1 MEMFAR
7 LKPRAALL
15 GVALAALGAP
25 ALAATTVIEGYN
37 GPPTYYV
44 PATTTYY
51 VPASNTYYVPSTTY
65 YYEPAATYYV
75 PRTTVIAPRASEDE
89 LINSEVADRILANPR
104 INGTIGIETERNVVT
119 LSGRV
124 TTPGMAREAVR
135 EAQGVQGVRDV
146 RHDYLRTR
154 VGGSY

>member
-1 MEMFAR
+1 MFAR

-15 GVALAALGAP
+15 SVALAAISAP
-25 ALAATTVIEGYN
+25 ALAATTVIEGYS
-37 GPPTYYV
+37 GPPT
-44 PATTTYY
+44 
-51 VPASNTYYVPSTTY
+51 
-65 YYEPAATYYV
+65 YYEPAATYYYV

-89 LINSEVADRILANPR
+89 LINAEVADRILTNPR

-135 EAQGVQGVRDV
+135 EAQSVEGVRDV

>member
-1 MEMFAR
+1 MFAR
-7 LKPRAALL
+7 LSPRATVLCA
-15 GVALAALGAP
+15 ALAAMSVP
-25 ALAATTVIEGYN
+25 ALAASTVIESYS
-37 GPPTYYV
+37 GPPRYEAPIQYYYYVPSSTTYYV
-44 PATTTYY
+44 PTNTYYETTTTYY
-51 VPASNTYYVPSTTY
+51 VPPI
-65 YYEPAATYYV
+65 
-75 PRTTVIAPRASEDE
+75 TVIAPRATEDE
-89 LINSEVADRILANPR
+89 LITADVADRILTNPR

-135 EAQGVQGVRDV
+135 EAQSVDGVRDV

>member
-1 MEMFAR
+1 MFAR
-7 LKPRAALL
+7 LNPRATLL
-15 GVALAALGAP
+15 CAALAAASAP
-25 ALAATTVIEGYN
+25 ALAASTVVEGYN

-51 VPASNTYYVPSTTY
+51 VPATTTYYVPAPTPTY
-65 YYEPAATYYV
+65 YYEPTATYYV
-75 PRTTVIAPRASEDE
+75 PRTTVIAPRGNEDE
-89 LINSEVADRILANPR
+89 QINSEVADRILTNPR

-135 EAQGVQGVRDV
+135 EAQRVDGVRDV
-146 RHDYLRTR
+146 KHDYLRSV

>member
-1 MEMFAR
+1 MLAR
-7 LKPRAALL
+7 LKPRTALL
-15 GVALAALGAP
+15 CAALAAMSAP
-25 ALAATTVIEGYN
+25 ALAASAVVEGYN
-37 GPPTYYV
+37 GPPTYDV

-51 VPASNTYYVPSTTY
+51 VVPSTTYYYEPATTY

-89 LINSEVADRILANPR
+89 LINAEVADRILENPR

-124 TTPGMAREAVR
+124 STPGQVREAVR
-135 EAQGVQGVRDV
+135 EAQRVDGVRDV
-146 RHDYLRTR
+146 RHDTLSAK

>member
-1 MEMFAR
+1 MNAR
-7 LKPRAALL
+7 LSSRAIVAS
-15 GVALAALGAP
+15 VALAAMSVP
-25 ALAATTVIEGYN
+25 ALAQSTVVVEGYN
-37 GPPTYYV
+37 GPPSYEAPLVRYYYA

-51 VPASNTYYVPSTTY
+51 VPSATYPA
-65 YYEPAATYYV
+65 PAATYYYV
-75 PRTTVIAPRASEDE
+75 PPTTVIAPRASEDE
-89 LINSEVADRILANPR
+89 LITADVADRIIANPR

-135 EAQGVQGVRDV
+135 EAQRVDGVRDV
-146 RHDYLRTR
+146 RHDHLRTR

>member
-1 MEMFAR
+1 MFAR

-15 GVALAALGAP
+15 SVALAAISAP
-25 ALAATTVIEGYN
+25 ALAAITVVEGYS
-37 GPPTYYV
+37 GPPTYYA

-51 VPASNTYYVPSTTY
+51 VPATN
-65 YYEPAATYYV
+65 TYYV

-89 LINSEVADRILANPR
+89 LINAAVADRIITNPR

-135 EAQGVQGVRDV
+135 EAPERRGRS
-146 RHDYLRTR
+146 RRTAR
-154 VGGSY
+154 LPEDEGGMVILISFGSTRNCTRKVKL